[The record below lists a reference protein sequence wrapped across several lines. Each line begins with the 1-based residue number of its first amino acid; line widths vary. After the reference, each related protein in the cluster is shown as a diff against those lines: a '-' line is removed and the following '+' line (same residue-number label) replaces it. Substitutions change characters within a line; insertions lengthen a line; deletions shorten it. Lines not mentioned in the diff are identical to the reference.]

1 MIVQDDLITCGGR
14 LGNQLFQLAAIITLA
29 IENNTDAKLPPNIY
43 EKEVVGQKCLL
54 YNFKHGLQTYTEDE
68 YKVAKLNCLNV
79 CLPAMCQDSN
89 NSFRKEFRL
98 LRNKNIFLRGFPESE
113 HYFKHNKSTIIEKLQ
128 LQDSLQEY
136 GRQYIKELKDK
147 YTKETGIENP
157 EVVGIHIRRGDD
169 RQLLTPDGIILFT
182 HKQWEKFP
190 LSVNKMK
197 EHSFSDKKYI
207 FLVFCGG
214 TLNETGTEKEDIEY
228 IKRLYLNTNTFYC
241 DIQNT
246 INEFAIMT
254 ACDHFILT
262 ARSTFSWWGAYLI
275 KNPNKKVVA
284 LINNPTNAPINP
296 PVFYPDEWIKLDYEL
311 IKV

>member
-1 MIVQDDLITCGGR
+1 MIVQDDLIDCGGR

-43 EKEVVGQKCLL
+43 EKETAGQKCLL
-54 YNFKHGLQTYTEDE
+54 YNFKHGLQTYTEEE
-68 YKVAKLNCLNV
+68 YKLAKMDCIEFRV
-79 CLPAMCQDSN
+79 PEMEEDGN
-89 NSFRKEFRL
+89 NIFRKLFRL
-98 LRNKNIFLRGFPESE
+98 VRHKNIIITGYPMSE
-113 HYFKHNKSTIIEKLQ
+113 HYFKHNKSTILEKIQ
-128 LQDSLQEY
+128 LQDSLQDY

-157 EVVGIHIRRGDD
+157 EVVGIHIRRGDVAKV
-169 RQLLTPDGIILFT
+169 LKSDGTRLFT
-182 HKQWEKFP
+182 EEQWEKFP
-190 LSVNKMK
+190 LSINKMK

-214 TLNETGTEKEDIEY
+214 TQNETGTEKEDIEY

-254 ACDHFILT
+254 SCDHFILT
-262 ARSTFSWWGAYLI
+262 SSSTFSWWGAYLI

-284 LINNPTNAPINP
+284 LINNPTNAPLNP
-296 PVFYPDEWIKLDYEL
+296 YVFYPDEWIQLDYEL

>member
-1 MIVQDDLITCGGR
+1 MIVQDDLIKCGGR

-29 IENNTDAKLPPNIY
+29 IENNTDAKLPPDIY
-43 EKEVVGQKCLL
+43 EKETTGQKCLL
-54 YNFKHGLQTYTEDE
+54 YNFKHDLQTYTEEE
-68 YKVAKLNCLNV
+68 YKAAKMDCI
-79 CLPAMCQDSN
+79 
-89 NSFRKEFRL
+89 EFRVPEMDDDPNNIMRDHFRL
-98 LRNKNIFLRGFPESE
+98 IRRKNIIITGFPISE
-113 HYFKHNKSTIIEKLQ
+113 HYFKHNKSTILEKLQ

-157 EVVGIHIRRGDD
+157 EVVGVHIRRGDVTY
-169 RQLLTPDGIILFT
+169 LVTEE
-182 HKQWEKFP
+182 QWEKFP

-214 TLNETGTEKEDIEY
+214 TQNETGTENEDIEY

-254 ACDHFILT
+254 VCDHFILT
-262 ARSTFSWWGAYLI
+262 SISSFSWWGAYLI
-275 KNPNKKVVA
+275 KNPDKKVVG
-284 LINNPTNAPINP
+284 LINNPTTSPLIP
-296 PVFYPDEWIKLDYEL
+296 HVFYPDEWIQLDYEL